1 MKKFAKTSMAVLLYI
16 ASYTSVFPAHALDEI
31 FAQEQN
37 IHNTSVD
44 DEEIKKYFA
53 KRTTPTAKGTFEQKH
68 RSEY

>member
-44 DEEIKKYFA
+44 DEEIKNILLN
-53 KRTTPTAKGTFEQKH
+53 
-68 RSEY
+68 

>member
-31 FAQEQN
+31 FVQEQN

-44 DEEIKKYFA
+44 DEEIKNILLNEPPQRLKELLS
-53 KRTTPTAKGTFEQKH
+53 KK
-68 RSEY
+68 

>member
-16 ASYTSVFPAHALDEI
+16 ASYTSVFPAHALAEI

-44 DEEIKKYFA
+44 DEEIKNILLNEPPQRLKELLS
-53 KRTTPTAKGTFEQKH
+53 KK
-68 RSEY
+68 

>member
-37 IHNTSVD
+37 IHNTSVAVS
-44 DEEIKKYFA
+44 Y
-53 KRTTPTAKGTFEQKH
+53 THLTLPTIA
-68 RSEY
+68 

>member
-16 ASYTSVFPAHALDEI
+16 ASYTSVFPAHELDEI

-44 DEEIKKYFA
+44 DEEIKNILLNEPPQRLKELLS
-53 KRTTPTAKGTFEQKH
+53 KK
-68 RSEY
+68 

>member
-16 ASYTSVFPAHALDEI
+16 ASDTSVFPAHALDEI

-44 DEEIKKYFA
+44 DEEIKNILLNEPPQRLKELLS
-53 KRTTPTAKGTFEQKH
+53 KK
-68 RSEY
+68 

>member
-1 MKKFAKTSMAVLLYI
+1 MKKFAKTSIAVLLYI

-44 DEEIKKYFA
+44 DEEIKNILLNEPPQRLKELLS
-53 KRTTPTAKGTFEQKH
+53 KK
-68 RSEY
+68 

>member
-31 FAQEQN
+31 FAQKQN

-44 DEEIKKYFA
+44 DKEIKNILLNA
-53 KRTTPTAKGTFEQKH
+53 PPTAKGTFEQKH

>member
-31 FAQEQN
+31 FTQEQN

-44 DEEIKKYFA
+44 DEEIKNILLNEPPQRLKELLS
-53 KRTTPTAKGTFEQKH
+53 KK
-68 RSEY
+68 